1 MQVKLEKCNNIE
13 SGSVELMESTLN
25 LKYAVNGSGKTTIAR
40 AILASIRERLGTDKN
55 ALAGLT
61 PFNRPL
67 KKCSSNAPGSWISK
81 KRVVQTRLRSECE
94 GHFGLFAGRFARFGR
109 TYPMAHA

>member
-1 MQVKLEKCNNIE
+1 MKHITDPNKPNRSSQKTWRVMK
-13 SGSVELMESTLN
+13 
-25 LKYAVNGSGKTTIAR
+25 VNGEELK
-40 AILASIRERLGTDKN
+40 ILGS
-55 ALAGLT
+55 
-61 PFNRPL
+61 NRPL